1 MIDLIQQFEELNQKQ
16 ISLEKD
22 KEKII
27 YDIFKSLNINYKKE
41 SDSISV
47 GSSIVVNVKERDI
60 KKFSIYFVDNKY
72 KHLSTYKSNTIFKII
87 IDHNLNIIF
96 EQNFQ
101 CKHDFNVLK
110 IYNNIIQ
117 SFVDINTSNFNFMDY
132 YKKLS
137 DIISLLICNKQE
149 LKNLKQE
156 IDKQKFNSLKKEIE
170 KVIQPVSD
178 NYSFSTYKELTK
190 KIEHKEYILFWEND
204 IENNNIILRK
214 ELLKIDNTG
223 RNIAIY
229 LIKEDL
235 ETQRKITKDKL
246 RELLTKQFCFK
257 NNLVKDIED
266 ISFIKQIIQTKE
278 HRYFTLNLLDLYN
291 FLKPHINANLF

>member
-72 KHLSTYKSNTIFKII
+72 KHFSTYKSNTIFKII

-137 DIISLLICNKQE
+137 DIISLLIFNKQE

-178 NYSFSTYKELTK
+178 NDSFSMYKELTK

-223 RNIAIY
+223 RNIAIH

-278 HRYFTLNLLDLYN
+278 HRYFTLNLFDLYN